1 MVITMLTQLTFDD
14 FSRVQLV
21 EVIGRVDND
30 STATLDQSVEEA
42 LASGRNQI
50 ILDLSGVQYMNSAGL
65 RELVQLWKRVQKTG
79 GTLIV
84 ANPSERVKRV
94 LDLVGLE
101 TVFRIYSDPAWN
113 SSLRSAANL
122 PTSQRQTCYCS

>member
-1 MVITMLTQLTFDD
+1 MLTQLTFDD

-30 STATLDQSVEEA
+30 STVTLEQSVEKA

-50 ILDLSGVQYMNSAGL
+50 ILDLSGVQYMNSVGL
-65 RELVQLWKRVQKTG
+65 RELVQLWKRIQNTG
-79 GTLIV
+79 GALIV
-84 ANPSERVKRV
+84 ANPSERVRR
-94 LDLVGLE
+94 LLELVGLE
-101 TVFRIYSDPAWN
+101 TVFQIYTDPAWN

>member
-1 MVITMLTQLTFDD
+1 MLTQLTFDD

-30 STATLDQSVEEA
+30 SAATLDQSVEKA

-65 RELVQLWKRVQKTG
+65 RELVQLWKRVQNTG

>member
-1 MVITMLTQLTFDD
+1 MLTQLTFDD

-30 STATLDQSVEEA
+30 STATLDQSVDKA

-50 ILDLSGVQYMNSAGL
+50 ILDLSGVQYMNSGGL
-65 RELVQLWKRVQKTG
+65 RELVQLWKRVQNTG

-101 TVFRIYSDPAWN
+101 TVFRIYSDPTWN
-113 SSLRSAANL
+113 SSLRYAAKL

>member
-1 MVITMLTQLTFDD
+1 MLTQLTFDD

-30 STATLDQSVEEA
+30 STATLAQSVDSA

-65 RELVQLWKRVQKTG
+65 RELVQLWKRVQTTG

-122 PTSQRQTCYCS
+122 PTAQRQTCYCS

>member
-1 MVITMLTQLTFDD
+1 MLTQLTFDD

-30 STATLDQSVEEA
+30 STVTLQQSVEKA

-65 RELVQLWKRVQKTG
+65 RELVQLWKRIQKTG
-79 GTLIV
+79 GALIV
-84 ANPSERVKRV
+84 ANPSERVKR
-94 LDLVGLE
+94 LLELVGLE
-101 TVFRIYSDPAWN
+101 TIFPIYSDPAWT
-113 SSLRSAANL
+113 SSLRSAASL
-122 PTSQRQTCYCS
+122 PTSHRQTCYCS